1 MIARE
6 IRKLISRVNSTV
18 RATYFMQDLDRQLD
32 YWNRI
37 GPGKSFGHPV
47 NFDRL
52 SQWLSPG
59 SRILDVGCGYG
70 RVLGLLFERGY
81 HNLVGCDLAP
91 AMIAVARE
99 RFPAIT
105 FVGLSSPPHLL
116 LADLSVD
123 ATLLFTVLTCVPTN
137 EGQRAIVEE
146 VGRVLRPGGLFYISD
161 LWLQTDERNR
171 ERYNRD
177 EPKYG
182 AYGVF
187 DLPEGVTV
195 RHHDPRWIE
204 TLTRDFDTLALD
216 QIDVMTMNGHPAKGF
231 QWFGLKRSKM
241 KHTTLNDGTDV
252 VAKVR

>member
-1 MIARE
+1 
-6 IRKLISRVNSTV
+6 
-18 RATYFMQDLDRQLD
+18 MQDLDRQLD

-47 NFDRL
+47 NFKRL
-52 SQWLSPG
+52 SEWLSPD

-70 RVLGLLFERGY
+70 RALGLLFDRGY
-81 HNLVGCDLAP
+81 SNLIGCDLAP
-91 AMIAVARE
+91 AMIAMARE

-105 FVGLSSPPHLL
+105 FAEIICPPQLPL
-116 LADLSVD
+116 TDASVD
-123 ATLLFTVLTCVPTN
+123 ATLLFAVLTCVPTN
-137 EGQRAIVEE
+137 QGQRAIVEE

-171 ERYNRD
+171 ERYIRD

-182 AYGVF
+182 TYGVF

-204 TLTRDFDTLALD
+204 TLTRDFDPLALD
-216 QIDVMTMNGHPAKGF
+216 HINIQTMNGHPAKGF
-231 QWFGLKRSKM
+231 QWFGFKRSKM
-241 KHTTLNDGTDV
+241 KHATPDDGIDV